1 MSFTHIVTF
10 KWKDADF
17 IDAPV
22 AEALQQLVVTFDGVE
37 RYLCGPD
44 VGFTPG
50 AYDFAVVGTFTTR
63 EHFVQYRDHPE
74 HKRIIADMIAPYIDT
89 RTSVQ
94 LEH

>member
-10 KWKDADF
+10 NWKDDDF
-17 IDAPV
+17 SDAPI
-22 AEALQQLVVTFDGVE
+22 AEALQQLVSTFDGVE

-44 VGFTPG
+44 AGFTPG

-63 EHFVQYRDHPE
+63 EHFVHYRDHPD
-74 HKRIIADMIAPYIDT
+74 HKRIIDEMIAPHIAN